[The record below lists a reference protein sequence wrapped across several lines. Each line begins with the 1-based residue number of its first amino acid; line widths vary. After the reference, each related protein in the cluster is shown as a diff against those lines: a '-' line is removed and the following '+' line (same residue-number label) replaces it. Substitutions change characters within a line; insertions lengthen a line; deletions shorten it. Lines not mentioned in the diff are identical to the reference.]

1 MKLINTA
8 YKKEL
13 NQVNNLL
20 KSEIIDEALIQELYS
35 YIFNKNGKQLRPLL
49 CLIASS
55 SGSKKNSKRLQN

>member
-35 YIFNKNGKQLRPLL
+35 YIFNKSGKQLRPLL
-49 CLIASS
+49 CLISS
-55 SGSKKNSKRLQN
+55 FWRK